1 MLEEFIK
8 ARDLSIIKK
17 GMIIVNEPID
27 VGSDQYVLLKR
38 TQCTRCE
45 TYFYPKMNF
54 NGEVRDNKLCP
65 FCKSPYWK
73 YPRERIF
80 KKYKSTIFKN
90 HFTAKEE
97 NYQPQKGGQL
107 ITRQ

>member
-1 MLEEFIK
+1 MLEEFVK
-8 ARDLSIIKK
+8 AKDLAIIKK
-17 GMIIVNEPID
+17 GMIIVNETID

-38 TQCTRCE
+38 IQCTRCE

-73 YPRERIF
+73 FPRERIF
-80 KKYKSTIFKN
+80 KKKE
-90 HFTAKEE
+90 HFTATEE
-97 NYQPQKGGQL
+97 NYQPQKGGQF
-107 ITRQ
+107 IVR